1 MGNAE
6 SKFFWYPGTFHNYG
20 ITYKFPIITGT
31 ADFMET
37 CLKLCKLCIFN
48 VKLKLIFFIF
58 LDLKF
63 QGLKKNS
70 IDKMRNNGIL
80 PQFANIVCIY
90 TMLCNLTKIGNLQ
103 KFMKLLTKLIFKNY
117 FIQSQFRE
125 N

>member
-6 SKFFWYPGTFHNYG
+6 SKFFWCPGTFHNYS
-20 ITYKFPIITGT
+20 ITCKFPIITGT
-31 ADFMET
+31 ASFMEA

-63 QGLKKNS
+63 QGLKKSS

-80 PQFANIVCIY
+80 PQFTNIVCIY
-90 TMLCNLTKIGNLQ
+90 TVLCNLQ
-103 KFMKLLTKLIFKNY
+103 K
-117 FIQSQFRE
+117 
-125 N
+125 